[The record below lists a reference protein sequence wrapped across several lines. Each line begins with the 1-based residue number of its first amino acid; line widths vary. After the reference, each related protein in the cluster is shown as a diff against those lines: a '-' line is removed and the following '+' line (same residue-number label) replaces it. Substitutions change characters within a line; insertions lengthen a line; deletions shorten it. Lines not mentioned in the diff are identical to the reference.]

1 MGELMSNSINQEI
14 IENLFWE
21 VCEAVAAKYP
31 HLDEYEVE
39 TLATPITKDRFQDL
53 CQ

>member
-1 MGELMSNSINQEI
+1 MSTLHHEEI

-21 VCEAVAAKYP
+21 VCEEVSAKYP
-31 HLDEYEVE
+31 WLDEYEVE

>member
-1 MGELMSNSINQEI
+1 MSNSINQEI

-21 VCEAVAAKYP
+21 VCEEVAAKYP

-39 TLATPITKDRFQDL
+39 TLATPITKDRFYDL